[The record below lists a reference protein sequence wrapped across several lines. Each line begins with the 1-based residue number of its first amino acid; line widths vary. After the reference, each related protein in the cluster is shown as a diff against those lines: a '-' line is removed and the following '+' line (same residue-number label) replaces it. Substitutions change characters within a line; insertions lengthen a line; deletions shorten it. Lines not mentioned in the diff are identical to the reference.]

1 MRRNAKRLPVPAA
14 LALILAIAVLGG
26 FLFDCI
32 CTAIER
38 QTHPRKYA
46 EYVVVYAEAYNVP
59 EDVIYAVI
67 RTESH
72 FDSAAVSRAGAVG
85 LMQLMPETFLWL
97 TNDML
102 GEHLSEAVLYDPE
115 TNIRYGTYLLSRLY
129 TRYGDWET
137 AAAAYN
143 ARSGTVDEWL
153 KDPSY
158 TDQYGFLNR
167 IPYKETASY
176 VKKFSAA
183 RKTYQRLYYSK

>member
-1 MRRNAKRLPVPAA
+1 
-14 LALILAIAVLGG
+14 
-26 FLFDCI
+26 
-32 CTAIER
+32 
-38 QTHPRKYA
+38 
-46 EYVVVYAEAYNVP
+46 
-59 EDVIYAVI
+59 
-67 RTESH
+67 
-72 FDSAAVSRAGAVG
+72 
-85 LMQLMPETFLWL
+85 MQLMPETFLWL

-102 GEHLSEAVLYDPE
+102 GEHLSVAVLYDPE

-143 ARSGTVDEWL
+143 AGSRTVDEWL

>member
-14 LALILAIAVLGG
+14 LALILVIAVLGG

-143 ARSGTVDEWL
+143 AGSGAVDEWL

>member
-46 EYVVVYAEAYNVP
+46 EYVVVYAEAYGVP

-143 ARSGTVDEWL
+143 AGSGTVDEWL

>member
-1 MRRNAKRLPVPAA
+1 MKRNGKRLPVPAA
-14 LALILAIAVLGG
+14 LALILAVSVLGG

-46 EYVVVYAEAYNVP
+46 EYVSVYAEAYDVP

-67 RTESH
+67 HTESH
-72 FDSAAVSRAGAVG
+72 FDSAAVSSKGAVG
-85 LMQLMPETFLWL
+85 LMQLLPKTFLWL
-97 TNDML
+97 TDDML

-115 TNIRYGTYLLSRLY
+115 TNIRYGTYLLARLY
-129 TRYGDWET
+129 TRYGDWNT

-143 ARSGTVDEWL
+143 AGSGNVDEWL
-153 KDPSY
+153 KDPSC

-167 IPYKETASY
+167 IPYNETASY

>member
-129 TRYGDWET
+129 TRYGDW
-137 AAAAYN
+137 
-143 ARSGTVDEWL
+143 
-153 KDPSY
+153 
-158 TDQYGFLNR
+158 
-167 IPYKETASY
+167 
-176 VKKFSAA
+176 
-183 RKTYQRLYYSK
+183 